1 VLPILGERRCDRI
14 PRKDIAQLVSGIAV
28 AGYASKANHVL
39 ITIRG
44 VLAWGLETGRLDLP
58 GNPARDIRRQRTKSR
73 ERGLSPDE
81 LRLVWE
87 GLKGLGDYEPVIKL
101 ILLTGSRRQ
110 EIGSLKWSELS
121 ADPPQA
127 VIPGS
132 RTKNKRTHVL
142 PLSPLAFAQL
152 PRPRPGCPY
161 VFGKSHARGG
171 FSGWSSGKKAL
182 GERILCM
189 EPWVTHDLRR
199 TVVTLMNDHGLAEP
213 HIIEACVNHIG
224 AAKAS
229 VAGVYNKAQYASQKR
244 VALERWAEVLAEIVG
259 TSANPPPPELTPD
272 PVEVARAAEMAEFL
286 ARVGRI

>member
-1 VLPILGERRCDRI
+1 V
-14 PRKDIAQLVSGIAV
+14 V
-28 AGYASKANHVL
+28 GYASKANHVL

-58 GNPARDIRRQRTKSR
+58 GNPARDIRRQRTKPR

-199 TVVTLMNDHGLAEP
+199 TVVTLMNDHGLADTSSRRASITSGQP
-213 HIIEACVNHIG
+213 RPAWLASIIRRSTPARSGSRSSAGLRCWPRSSARPRTRLHHSSNQSQTMRVRLACV
-224 AAKAS
+224 S
-229 VAGVYNKAQYASQKR
+229 PERLQR
-244 VALERWAEVLAEIVG
+244 ALEAGQAE
-259 TSANPPPPELTPD
+259 D
-272 PVEVARAAEMAEFL
+272 P
-286 ARVGRI
+286 